1 MGPNVATMGDRERD
15 TETGEFVDKYPKEA
29 LLEAIQELGGIAAT
43 SEVADAVEADRNTVY
58 KKLQVMEADGDVLSR
73 KAGGI
78 RVWERKQ
85 NRH

>member
-15 TETGEFVDKYPKEA
+15 AETGEFVDKYPKEA

-43 SEVADAVEADRNTVY
+43 SEVAEAVEADRNTVY
-58 KKLQVMEADGDVLSR
+58 KKLQVMEADGDVSSR

-78 RVWERKQ
+78 RVWEHEE
-85 NRH
+85 NGN